1 MQNSTEPR
9 RPHPGTTTV
18 LTTLEAMRGERA
30 GTATYTLIELEILSG
45 VALLSA
51 VTRVQPTTQPTG
63 ERIAV
68 YHLPEGE
75 SK

>member
-9 RPHPGTTTV
+9 CPHPGTDSV

-30 GTATYTLIELEILSG
+30 GTATYTLLELEILSG
-45 VALLSA
+45 IALLGA
-51 VTRVQPTTQPTG
+51 VTRVQPTPRQTG

-68 YHLPEGE
+68 CPIPKGE